1 MIFKG
6 WDPWDK
12 SAYDSVAYLNVP
24 AVSDNFIGFTAVW
37 EEIPEIKTFTVKF
50 FEKDGT
56 TQIGADQVVKEGEDA
71 VPPLA
76 PEVNGFY
83 FIGWDKSYTT
93 ITADVSIIAV
103 YGQNKFWTVTY
114 YDADGTTKL
123 GEETVADGMSAKGTP
138 VTKEGN
144 TFLGWFDS
152 NDQPADFS
160 KISAD
165 MSVKAEWEKEIHYF
179 KVTLVAEHGKIT
191 VKETG
196 INLAKVEENTLLHL
210 TATPDEG
217 YLFKEW
223 QNYDPEKGL
232 TVTADVTVTAVFEE
246 ESQGLESIHGHGPAV
261 SIQKVLIDGQLYLM
275 YEGRMYDVRGQK
287 VK

>member
-1 MIFKG
+1 
-6 WDPWDK
+6 
-12 SAYDSVAYLNVP
+12 
-24 AVSDNFIGFTAVW
+24 
-37 EEIPEIKTFTVKF
+37 
-50 FEKDGT
+50 
-56 TQIGADQVVKEGEDA
+56 
-71 VPPLA
+71 
-76 PEVNGFY
+76 
-83 FIGWDKSYTT
+83 
-93 ITADVSIIAV
+93 
-103 YGQNKFWTVTY
+103 
-114 YDADGTTKL
+114 
-123 GEETVADGMSAKGTP
+123 
-138 VTKEGN
+138 
-144 TFLGWFDS
+144 
-152 NDQPADFS
+152 
-160 KISAD
+160 
-165 MSVKAEWEKEIHYF
+165 MSVKAKWEKEIHYF

-246 ESQGLESIHGHGPAV
+246 ESQGLESVHGHGLAV

>member
-1 MIFKG
+1 M
-6 WDPWDK
+6 
-12 SAYDSVAYLNVP
+12 
-24 AVSDNFIGFTAVW
+24 
-37 EEIPEIKTFTVKF
+37 
-50 FEKDGT
+50 
-56 TQIGADQVVKEGEDA
+56 
-71 VPPLA
+71 
-76 PEVNGFY
+76 
-83 FIGWDKSYTT
+83 
-93 ITADVSIIAV
+93 

-144 TFLGWFDS
+144 TFLGWFDM
-152 NDQPADFS
+152 NNQPADFS

-165 MSVKAEWEKEIHYF
+165 MSVKAKWEKEIHYF

-246 ESQGLESIHGHGPAV
+246 ESQGLESIQPSAV

-275 YEGRMYDVRGQK
+275 HEGQMYDVRGTE